1 MSRSGEGFTLVE
13 LLVTLTIFGIVAGA
27 LVGLFVPMTAGYI
40 SQNAGADLQQT
51 IRAAAD
57 LMVRE
62 LRMAGFSSR
71 SDTRF
76 TIIEAEP
83 SRVSFSVDWDNDGLI
98 TSSHRDNPSIFVESD
113 LISYELDEE
122 SQSLRRI
129 TAEHTGDRSSQTLI
143 GGSSDHMKMIDL
155 SFTYFD
161 MRGKK
166 TDSPADIRSV
176 GIALVAGT
184 PASRNGLL
192 NQSHQTRVQCR
203 NLGM

>member
-1 MSRSGEGFTLVE
+1 M
-13 LLVTLTIFGIVAGA
+13 LVTLTIFGIVAGS

-40 SQNAGADLQQT
+40 SQNAGVDLQQT
-51 IRAAAD
+51 VRATAD

-62 LRMAGFSSR
+62 LRMTGFSSR

-83 SRVSFSVDWDNDGLI
+83 HRVSFSVDWDEDGLI
-98 TSSHRDNPSIFVESD
+98 TSSHRDNPSIVVESD
-113 LISYELDEE
+113 LISYELDEK

-129 TAEHTGDRSSQTLI
+129 TAEHTGDQSSQTLI

-161 MRGKK
+161 MQGNE
-166 TDSPADIRSV
+166 TDSLADIRSV
-176 GIALVAGT
+176 GIGLVAAT
-184 PASRNGLL
+184 PEGRKGFLQ
-192 NQSHQTRVQCR
+192 QSHQTRVQCR
-203 NLGM
+203 NLGL